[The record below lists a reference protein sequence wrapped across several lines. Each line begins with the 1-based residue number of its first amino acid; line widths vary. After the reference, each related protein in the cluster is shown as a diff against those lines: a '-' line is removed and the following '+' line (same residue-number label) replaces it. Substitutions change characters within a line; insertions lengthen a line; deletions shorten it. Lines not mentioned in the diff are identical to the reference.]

1 MSKPALFLEHY
12 FPGYRTYLRFFLAFK
27 GPIWYHINMENSI
40 YNIDF
45 SGLTYGRGVATGC
58 NRTPDRYS
66 WESRPLKKGIQT
78 GGKKDLNNYI
88 APYNG

>member
-1 MSKPALFLEHY
+1 MSKRSRTWNEVK
-12 FPGYRTYLRFFLAFK
+12 YR
-27 GPIWYHINMENSI
+27 
-40 YNIDF
+40 
-45 SGLTYGRGVATGC
+45 VATGC